1 MRNPPQVLCI
11 QLLRFDAN
19 GQKINKEIDY
29 PPELTIP
36 EYQRDLKDGR
46 SATSTAEYNLSS
58 IIVHEGNQISSGHY
72 VCYVNRSG
80 RWFYTSDTVV
90 KETSHLAAYHQNAYM
105 LFYEKK
111 EQQGHTSANVVFTK
125 PVPRKDKEPVL
136 NINTYA
142 KAVARGTSSSSAER
156 LSLSLSKKRKAAP
169 SQIPRR
175 DENPLSMS
183 PSVGPA
189 PDSFSSD
196 TPITAE
202 FAKEE
207 PLHSSSLTSTFNSSM
222 SSSTPAQ
229 VHSRAERTAVSSS
242 KTTSMSPAPKI
253 KISTIPDPS
262 SSPLKMPVC
271 DDNSTNDV
279 VITKVTK
286 LPTSSSTDKEQ
297 EDITIKVMV
306 PPDYYIPID
315 SRSAKPGLFKTRID
329 GNAVRPN
336 MYVSLTEEERKRAQ
350 ETAFA
355 GVQISVSERVKE
367 WDPTDIIRLLP
378 ASHKLSDSL
387 LSNFLVNKI
396 FLMIEE
402 AVKQGKQV
410 HTCNMEVLQRMT
422 EPSLEIFLKCQY
434 DQLYPDILDSE
445 VILCPSLHG
454 DHWCLVAVYPAIK
467 RMVYLDSLFQGIG
480 AKRAFQ
486 RVGNFIACAMKLQGQ
501 KYSIDEWDFFAIPA
515 NDIEQQLNSVD
526 CGVFVVK
533 WAQHIAEG
541 RMIDFKQRHINDF
554 RYSLILDIAANK
566 LSCLSIPFASSEGSN
581 RCKQTSDIG
590 ADSFTSSPSE
600 NGNANAILQD
610 HCYSLAMQDKIP
622 KETNADVLPQ
632 HVQCILPPTAVYKY
646 LEYEELPDNDT
657 TESKKY
663 RVKFNIKNVSTPK
676 EIETWVSEF
685 AASSNIKYNSQGG
698 YKRKG
703 VRVSF
708 AQWYICECKRK
719 ELSRN
724 QKEAK
729 AEAMKRRQER
739 HDTHAANA
747 EVIDKIHLLSNIR
760 DKKTD
765 CESKMVIKVRTKAVE
780 GIVCNVELWW
790 NHNHSV
796 DCHHLTS
803 FSQILPATR
812 HKFLTYFEQGMSASE
827 SFHYHETKLMKDPV
841 TVLLLADRKYCPS
854 LRDVNNLYEKWRKTT
869 KGPCNG
875 SEMFDYLQEYITTYN
890 KDKMNDGGKIFL
902 QRYNNEVKQEK
913 PLIISICTPMMSRV
927 HKLRQAGEMA
937 FMDASGSLDRHNN
950 PVYFMCTHH
959 PSGALPLAVW
969 ITSSQSEST
978 LNSCL
983 QNVVSVLPQ
992 HAFGGKGATSGP
1004 SIFLTDDDSAQ
1015 RNALRAYWRSS
1026 VLLLCIFHFL
1036 QAVWRWL
1043 LDSTNAINKHD
1054 RQHLMSLCQELVF
1067 TDTVEK
1073 FHVNETQMQTDK
1085 TVLKYRNFYD
1095 YIKNALERKE
1105 QWALCFRKGLL
1116 TRGNNTDNFTESM
1129 IFVFK
1134 CVILKRIRAYNLL
1147 ELVKFITEDLEMYF
1161 QRKC

>member
-1 MRNPPQVLCI
+1 
-11 QLLRFDAN
+11 
-19 GQKINKEIDY
+19 
-29 PPELTIP
+29 
-36 EYQRDLKDGR
+36 
-46 SATSTAEYNLSS
+46 
-58 IIVHEGNQISSGHY
+58 
-72 VCYVNRSG
+72 
-80 RWFYTSDTVV
+80 
-90 KETSHLAAYHQNAYM
+90 M

-111 EQQGHTSANVVFTK
+111 ERQAHTRAKVFTK
-125 PVPRKDKEPVL
+125 EAPVPTTNKEPVL

-142 KAVARGTSSSSAER
+142 KAVARGSSNNSRAKMHC
-156 LSLSLSKKRKAAP
+156 LSLSKKRKATLSKVP
-169 SQIPRR
+169 CR
-175 DENPLSMS
+175 DTNLSMS
-183 PSVGPA
+183 TSVGPVTDA
-189 PDSFSSD
+189 AKTKEFTKEDSPHPLSP
-196 TPITAE
+196 TIT
-202 FAKEE
+202 
-207 PLHSSSLTSTFNSSM
+207 SNSNSSM
-222 SSSTPAQ
+222 SSLTPEQEST
-229 VHSRAERTAVSSS
+229 AEKNAVSSS
-242 KTTSMSPAPKI
+242 ETNSMGPAPEN
-253 KISTIPDPS
+253 KISTTPNPS
-262 SSPLKMPVC
+262 SPPIKMHGC
-271 DDNSTNDV
+271 DENSTNDII
-279 VITKVTK
+279 ITKITK
-286 LPTSSSTDKEQ
+286 LPTSSAPDKEQ
-297 EDITIKVMV
+297 QDITIKVTV
-306 PPDYYIPID
+306 PPDYYVPIGFQ
-315 SRSAKPGLFKTRID
+315 SAKPGLFKTRIE
-329 GNAVRPN
+329 GNVVHSN
-336 MYVSLTEEERKRAQ
+336 MYLSLTGEERKRAQ
-350 ETAFA
+350 ETAIA
-355 GVQISVSERVKE
+355 GVHISVSDRVKE

-378 ASHKLSDSL
+378 ASHKISDSL

-396 FLMIEE
+396 FLMIEEE

-422 EPSLEIFLKCQY
+422 EPSLDIFLKCKY
-434 DQLYPDILDSE
+434 DQLYPHILDSE
-445 VILCPSLHG
+445 VILCPSLHA

-486 RVGNFIACAMKLQGQ
+486 RVGNFIECAMKLQGQ
-501 KYSIDEWDFFAIPA
+501 KYSVDEWDFFAIPA
-515 NDIEQQLNSVD
+515 NDVEQQLNSVD

-554 RYSLILDIAANK
+554 RYSLILDIAGNK
-566 LSCLSIPFASSEGSN
+566 LSCLSIPLASSKGSN
-581 RCKQTSDIG
+581 SCEQTANSD
-590 ADSFTSSPSE
+590 ADPFKSSPTE
-600 NGNANAILQD
+600 NSHTILQD
-610 HCYSLAMQDKIP
+610 HCYSLATPDNIP
-622 KETNADVLPQ
+622 DDIPERTNAYVLPQ
-632 HVQCILPPTAVYKY
+632 HVQSILPPTAVYKC
-646 LEYEELPDNDT
+646 LEYEELSNDDT
-657 TESKKY
+657 MESKKY
-663 RVKFNIKNVSTPK
+663 RVKFNIKDVSTPK
-676 EIETWVSEF
+676 EIEKWVSQF

-719 ELSRN
+719 TLSRN

-739 HDTHAANA
+739 HCTHAANA
-747 EVIDKIHLLSNIR
+747 ETTDKIHLLSNIR

-780 GIVCNVELWW
+780 EIVCDVELWW

-796 DCHHLTS
+796 NCHHLTT

-827 SFHYHETKLMKDPV
+827 SFHHHETTLMRDPV

-875 SEMFDYLQEYITTYN
+875 TELFDYLQEYITTYN
-890 KDKMNDGGKIFL
+890 KDKVSDGGKIFL
-902 QRYNNEVKQEK
+902 QRYNNDEK
-913 PLIISICTPMMSRV
+913 REQPLIISICTPMMSRV

-983 QNVVSVLPQ
+983 HSVVSVLPR
-992 HAFGGKGATSGP
+992 HAFGGKGVASGP

-1015 RNALRAYWRSS
+1015 RNALRAYWHSS

-1043 LDSTNAINKHD
+1043 LDSTNSINK
-1054 RQHLMSLCQELVF
+1054 
-1067 TDTVEK
+1067 
-1073 FHVNETQMQTDK
+1073 
-1085 TVLKYRNFYD
+1085 
-1095 YIKNALERKE
+1095 
-1105 QWALCFRKGLL
+1105 
-1116 TRGNNTDNFTESM
+1116 M
-1129 IFVFK
+1129 IGS
-1134 CVILKRIRAYNLL
+1134 
-1147 ELVKFITEDLEMYF
+1147 T
-1161 QRKC
+1161 